1 MPRILV
7 TDEDASVRRMV
18 CRTLE
23 LAGFI
28 VDEAPDGKIGLAL
41 SQKNPANLAVV
52 DLFMPEKDGVETIME
67 LKRTQPDMKIIVM
80 TDGGQ
85 SGIMALGSAALALG
99 ADRVLSK
106 PFRHEALLH
115 IVLELL
121 GMPPVE
127 HGIDPTA

>member
-7 TDEDASVRRMV
+7 TDDDASVRRMV

-28 VDEAPDGKIGLAL
+28 VDEAPDGKVGLAL
-41 SQKNPANLAVV
+41 FKKNPANLAVV
-52 DLFMPEKDGVETIME
+52 DLFMPEKDGIETIME
-67 LKRTQPDMKIIVM
+67 LKRTQPDVKIIAM

-85 SGIMALGSAALALG
+85 SGLISLGFAALALG

-106 PFRHEALLH
+106 PFQHEALLNT
-115 IVLELL
+115 VLELL
-121 GMPPVE
+121 SMPPVE
-127 HGIDPTA
+127 QEIDPTA